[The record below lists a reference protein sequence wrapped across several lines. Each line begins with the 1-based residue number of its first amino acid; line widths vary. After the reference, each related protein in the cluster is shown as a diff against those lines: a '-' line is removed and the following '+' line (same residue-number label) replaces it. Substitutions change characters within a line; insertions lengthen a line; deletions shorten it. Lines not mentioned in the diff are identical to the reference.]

1 MAEEVGVLNFLRMLQ
16 MTLMNLSCHAF
27 RSLLAALGVVLGVG
41 AVVAMMAISEGGR
54 RESIARIRAMGID
67 NIVIRS
73 VKPTQ
78 EGQSETSS
86 SQGNV
91 NIYGIK
97 AKDTIHMLTTFEN
110 IGKIVPVRDMQQRLF
125 ANGRRTGIRMMATV
139 PEFLSIT
146 FSQQAD
152 SRGRWLTDL
161 DEVRCNPICVLGVD
175 AARTIFGIRDPLGQ
189 TISVGGGSFKVVG
202 LLRNQRGAK
211 LAGQYDLNNL
221 VYIPFATGNAV
232 FGDLLP
238 VEGSMRER
246 VGVDYDFLYIKVD
259 DVNYLPD
266 TVKRL
271 RNYLDTTRDTRDF
284 EVQVPY
290 ELLLQE
296 EATQRVFSIVMGS
309 IAAISLLV
317 GGIGIMNIMLANI
330 FERTREIGTRR
341 ALGARKRDILFQFL
355 LESTILTALGGGVG
369 LTLGILIAR
378 LVEHFAHMN
387 TAITMPSVVV
397 SLAVSIF
404 TGVIFG
410 TYPAWKAANL
420 DPIEALRHE

>member
-1 MAEEVGVLNFLRMLQ
+1 MLNFIRMLQ
-16 MTLMNLSCHAF
+16 GTLLNLSCHVF
-27 RSLLAALGVVLGVG
+27 RSILAALGVVLGVG

-67 NIVIRS
+67 NIVVRS

-78 EGQSETSS
+78 EGESQNNANQSS
-86 SQGNV
+86 V
-91 NIYGIK
+91 ALYGLK
-97 AKDTIHMLTTFEN
+97 AKDVAHLLATFEN
-110 IGKIVPVRDMQQRLF
+110 IRQIVPVRDMQQRLF
-125 ANGRRTGIRMMATV
+125 AAGRRTAVRMMATT
-139 PEFLSIT
+139 PEFLGMT
-146 FSQQAD
+146 FSEQSD
-152 SRGRWLTDL
+152 PRGRWLTDV
-161 DEVRCNPICVLGVD
+161 DELRRNPVCVVGGD
-175 AARTIFGIRDPLGQ
+175 AARTLFGIRDPLGQ
-189 TISVGGGSFKVVG
+189 TLSAGGGTFKVVG
-202 LLRNQRGAK
+202 ILRNPRGAK
-211 LAGQYDLNNL
+211 LAGQYDLDNL

-232 FGDLLP
+232 FGAMLP
-238 VEGSMRER
+238 VEGSLRER
-246 VGVDYDFLYIKVD
+246 VGVDYDFLYIKVLS
-259 DVNYLPD
+259 VESLPD

-271 RNYLDTTRDTRDF
+271 RNYLETTRDTRDF

-296 EATQRVFSIVMGS
+296 EATQRVFRIVMGS

-355 LESTILTALGGGVG
+355 LESTILTGLGGGIG
-369 LTLGILIAR
+369 LSLGVAIAR
-378 LVEHFAHMN
+378 LVEHFARMN
-387 TAITMPSVVV
+387 TAVTLPSVGV

-404 TGVIFG
+404 TGVVFG
-410 TYPAWKAANL
+410 TYPAWKAATL

>member
-1 MAEEVGVLNFLRMLQ
+1 MLNFVRMLQ
-16 MTLMNLSCHAF
+16 MTLLNLSCHVF
-27 RSLLAALGVVLGVG
+27 RSILAALGVVLGVG

-67 NIVIRS
+67 NIVVQS

-78 EGQSETSS
+78 EGQSQSDSGLSS
-86 SQGNV
+86 V
-91 NIYGIK
+91 LVYGLK
-97 AKDTIHMLTTFEN
+97 AKDVAHVRATFEN
-110 IGKIVPVRDMQQRLF
+110 IRQIVPVRDMQQRLF
-125 ANGRRTGIRMMATV
+125 VGGRRTSIRMMATT
-139 PEFLSIT
+139 PEFLGMT
-146 FSQQAD
+146 FSEQHD
-152 SRGRWLTDL
+152 PRGRWLADI
-161 DEVRCNPICVLGVD
+161 DEDRRNPVCVLGTD
-175 AARTIFGIRDPLGQ
+175 AARTLFGIKDPLGQ
-189 TISVGGGSFKVVG
+189 TVSAGGGAFKVVG
-202 LLRNQRGAK
+202 LLRNPRGAK

-221 VYIPFATGNAV
+221 VYIPFATGEAV
-232 FGDLLP
+232 FGAMLP
-238 VEGSMRER
+238 VEGALRER
-246 VGVDYDFLYIKVD
+246 VGVDYNFLYIKVISLD
-259 DVNYLPD
+259 HLSD

-271 RNYLDTTRDTRDF
+271 RNYLDKTHDTRDF
-284 EVQVPY
+284 AIQVPY

-296 EATQRVFSIVMGS
+296 EATQRVFRIVMGS

-355 LESTILTALGGGVG
+355 LESTILTGLGGGIGLSVG
-369 LTLGILIAR
+369 VVIAR

-387 TAITMPSVVV
+387 TVVTLPSVLI
-397 SLAVSIF
+397 SLAVSVL

-410 TYPAWKAANL
+410 TYPAWQAANL

>member
-1 MAEEVGVLNFLRMLQ
+1 
-16 MTLMNLSCHAF
+16 
-27 RSLLAALGVVLGVG
+27 
-41 AVVAMMAISEGGR
+41 
-54 RESIARIRAMGID
+54 
-67 NIVIRS
+67 
-73 VKPTQ
+73 
-78 EGQSETSS
+78 
-86 SQGNV
+86 
-91 NIYGIK
+91 
-97 AKDTIHMLTTFEN
+97 
-110 IGKIVPVRDMQQRLF
+110 
-125 ANGRRTGIRMMATV
+125 
-139 PEFLSIT
+139 
-146 FSQQAD
+146 
-152 SRGRWLTDL
+152 
-161 DEVRCNPICVLGVD
+161 
-175 AARTIFGIRDPLGQ
+175 
-189 TISVGGGSFKVVG
+189 
-202 LLRNQRGAK
+202 
-211 LAGQYDLNNL
+211 
-221 VYIPFATGNAV
+221 
-232 FGDLLP
+232 
-238 VEGSMRER
+238 MRER